1 MRGWPFK
8 ADMRKYPMVLV
19 RMIHTASDHDD
30 GDDDDDDIHELSSYQ
45 PYMLLAVCDR
55 RGYRVLMG
63 KTSSVMIHHHTLEM
77 TMIITIRIVI
87 ITITA
92 TGNTTT
98 TIAET
103 PPHK

>member
-30 GDDDDDDIHELSSYQ
+30 DEGDDDDGTLSSYQ

-55 RGYRVLMG
+55 RGYRVLTG
-63 KTSSVMIHHHTLEM
+63 KTSSVMIYHHTLEM
-77 TMIITIRIVI
+77 TMIITIIIVI

-92 TGNTTT
+92 TANTTT

-103 PPHK
+103 PPPK